1 MRKFLIA
8 LVLFFFI
15 FLGLIYAASSRVN
28 QATPFAVRDMAPN
41 EEIITL
47 KTSDGYNIKASYV
60 AGACDNSPAILFLH
74 GNGARRDRFITH
86 FREFN
91 RASYAVM
98 AIDFRGHGESDDAEK
113 SYGIYESIDAHTAF
127 GWLKDRQDDA
137 KIGVVGVSLGGAAAL
152 IGEAGPL
159 RADAMVL
166 QAVFPDI
173 RRAIGN
179 RTKSLF
185 GSVGGAMLEPF
196 LSYQSIIRYGVW
208 PSDISPV
215 DAAKRYKGASLVIGG
230 GNDQYTPAGETYEL
244 QNAINVSGKAWILD
258 GYGHR
263 GASGVRTDEYFD
275 RTIGFFDQHL
285 TPEPC

>member
-1 MRKFLIA
+1 MRKFLIFLTIA
-8 LVLFFFI
+8 FLI

-28 QATPFAVRDMAPN
+28 QATPSAVRDMAPN

-47 KTSDGYNIKASYV
+47 KTPDGFNIKASYV
-60 AGACDNSPAILFLH
+60 AGACSNSPAILLLH
-74 GNGARRDRFITH
+74 GNGARRDRFVTH
-86 FREFN
+86 FRELN
-91 RASYAVM
+91 RTGYAVM
-98 AIDFRGHGESDDAEK
+98 AIDFRGHGQSDEAEK
-113 SYGIYESIDAHTAF
+113 SYGVYESIDAHTAF
-127 GWLKDRQDDA
+127 SWLKDKQNMA
-137 KIGVVGVSLGGAAAL
+137 NIGVVGVSLGGAAAL
-152 IGEAGPL
+152 IGKDGPL
-159 RADAMVL
+159 RAEAMVL

-173 RRAIGN
+173 RRAVGN
-179 RTKSLF
+179 RTKSLL
-185 GSVGGAMLEPF
+185 GPVGGALIEPF

-215 DAAKRYKGASLVIGG
+215 NAASRYKGASLVIGG

-244 QNAINVSGKAWILD
+244 QNAINASGKAWILD

-275 RTIGFFDQHL
+275 RTINFFNQYL